1 MGPVLV
7 IFCVAGA
14 VSFLT
19 CDYLLSAVP
28 DSASDEAMG
37 RGAGIAVMVAVVVFF
52 VTALALSFAA
62 VRAEEFVNHIN
73 HIYTSLMFS
82 SASAF
87 ETNH

>member
-28 DSASDEAMG
+28 DSASDEATG
-37 RGAGIAVMVAVVVFF
+37 RGAGIAVMVAVVFF

-73 HIYTSLMFS
+73 HIYTSLMLS
-82 SASAF
+82 SAF
-87 ETNH
+87 EANH